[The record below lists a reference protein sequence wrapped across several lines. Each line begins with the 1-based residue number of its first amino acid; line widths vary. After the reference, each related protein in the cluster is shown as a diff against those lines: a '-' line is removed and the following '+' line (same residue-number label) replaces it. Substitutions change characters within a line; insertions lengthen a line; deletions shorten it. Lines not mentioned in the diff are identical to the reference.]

1 MLGHLSIKR
10 TIFEISR
17 PCFLLATRKHTFGV
31 YLLFTFYYELIHF
44 FKVCLYLLFILYIP
58 CCNSTTYIKTKII
71 KQMQRFRLCRSA
83 AEKLS
88 ETSRPILS
96 LFWAWWYLCSLTMLF
111 LFCGKKSF
119 NWTEIKLADQ
129 TTKTIK
135 IQNKKKKCN
144 KIYLVFENH
153 SLPVSS
159 AWLCVPSISRK
170 EEQIF
175 WNPRQWLCT
184 RVRGIT
190 K

>member
-1 MLGHLSIKR
+1 MSIKR

-17 PCFLLATRKHTFGV
+17 PCFLLEHESTLSAYIYF
-31 YLLFTFYYELIHF
+31 FTFYYELIHF
-44 FKVCLYLLFILYIP
+44 FKVCLYLLFTLYIP
-58 CCNSTTYIKTKII
+58 CCNSTTYIKSKII

-88 ETSRPILS
+88 ETSRQICHYFEPDDTFGL
-96 LFWAWWYLCSLTMLF
+96 WQCCSF
-111 LFCGKKSF
+111 FAEKESF

-135 IQNKKKKCN
+135 IQSKTKKCS

-175 WNPRQWLCT
+175 WNPRQWLCA